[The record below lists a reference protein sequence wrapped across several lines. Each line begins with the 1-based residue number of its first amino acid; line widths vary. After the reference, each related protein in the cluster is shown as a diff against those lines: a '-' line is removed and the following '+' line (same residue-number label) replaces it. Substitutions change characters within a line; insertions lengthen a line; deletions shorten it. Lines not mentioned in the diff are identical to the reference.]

1 MRRLSKARPENL
13 VQGNPGAYV
22 QAMRVVGTAM
32 LVAGI
37 VLGRFGAA
45 SADEPV
51 RPGPQAAPPI
61 ANPEPSLSQELDGRR
76 AVRGCA
82 VGETCSRAGDE
93 LREIDVELFPRPD
106 ASPWIDERTP
116 PASKLESTPRVVK
129 KPSEL
134 RPDQP
139 WLDNLELPDLPVRWT
154 QKLVDYLVFYKT
166 DPRGKNIIAS
176 WLVDQGRY
184 KDMITSYL
192 RKAHL
197 PQDLLYVAMIE
208 SSYDPNTLSR
218 AGALGLWQFMTDGGR
233 IYGLRQDRW
242 VDERK
247 DPLRSTIAQMDY
259 FRDLYQRFGDWDI
272 ALGAFNV
279 GYGAMLRSIARYN
292 TNDFYKLCDYENAVP
307 WETCLYPPKVLATAI
322 VGHNRALFGVDN
334 LKVAAPEVYDE
345 VSVPTSLP
353 LSVIARAA
361 NASEADIKRLNPQ
374 LRRGR
379 TPPGE
384 AGYVVRV
391 PMGTKADTVRRIV
404 ELQTD
409 WDNFDAHVV
418 AHGERFED
426 IATTYGTST
435 SALRKLN
442 GVEHE
447 SEITGGTVIV
457 VPRVSADARAKNQ
470 AKAKAKLLSSGI
482 DSKEG
487 ESLIVPI
494 PDKDAQVAGKRRV
507 FYRVVTGDT
516 LKSIAKALDAS
527 REKLATWNDLDGDA
541 NLHPK
546 MVLVAWVSPDFDAD
560 KAKVS
565 LLDETQLVVVTRG
578 SEEHMDLAEART
590 GRVRME
596 YIASGKEKLADI
608 AKKYGMGSHDLARIN
623 RISYSRVLEKG
634 DKIIVY
640 QVVDPKRSDR
650 AEEQWKKTPRA
661 RRGKVDKDSVAK
673 KSASRDD
680 DEEDDDKPAKKSA
693 KDEDDKSVKK
703 SDVKKSDK
711 SDDKADTKADDTSA
725 TKSDKKANDNSD
737 DKPQRPVSKPSD
749 LM

>member
-1 MRRLSKARPENL
+1 MRL
-13 VQGNPGAYV
+13 
-22 QAMRVVGTAM
+22 VGTGL
-32 LVAGI
+32 LVLGV

-45 SADEPV
+45 SADEPLH
-51 RPGPQAAPPI
+51 PGPQAAPPI
-61 ANPEPSLSQELDGRR
+61 ASPAPGLTQERDGRR

-82 VGETCSRAGDE
+82 VDETCSRPQDE
-93 LREIDVELFPRPD
+93 LREIEVELFPRPD

-116 PASKLESTPRVVK
+116 PGSRLEGTSRVVK

-139 WLDNLELPDLPVRWT
+139 WLDTLELPDLPVRWT

-166 DPRGKNIIAS
+166 DPRGRNIIAS
-176 WLVDQGRY
+176 WLADQGRY

-192 RKAHL
+192 RKNHL

-218 AGALGLWQFMTDGGR
+218 AGALGLWQFMPDGGR
-233 IYGLRQDRW
+233 IYGLRRDRW

-322 VGHNRALFGVDN
+322 VGRNRALFGVDK
-334 LKVAAPEVYDE
+334 LKVEPAEVFDE

-361 NASEADIKRLNPQ
+361 NASEADIKRLNPH

-384 AGYVVRV
+384 TGYIVRV
-391 PMGTKADTVRRIV
+391 PMGTKAETVRRIV

-409 WDNFDAHVV
+409 WDNYDAHVV

-426 IATTYGTST
+426 IATTYGVST
-435 SALRKLN
+435 PALRKLN

-447 SEITGGTVIV
+447 SEITGGTVLV
-457 VPRVSADARAKNQ
+457 VPRISADARAKNQ
-470 AKAKAKLLSSGI
+470 AKAKAKLLSSGV
-482 DSKEG
+482 DSKDG
-487 ESLIVPI
+487 EALIVPI

-516 LKSIAKALDAS
+516 LRSIAKAIGTS
-527 REKLATWNDLDGDA
+527 REKLAGWNDLDLDA

-560 KAKVS
+560 KENVS
-565 LLDETQLVVVTRG
+565 FLDETGLIVVTRG
-578 SEEHMDLAEART
+578 STEHLDLAEART
-590 GRVRME
+590 GRVRVE
-596 YIASGKEKLADI
+596 YVAQGKEKLSDI

-623 RISYSRVLEKG
+623 RISYSTVLEKG
-634 DKIIVY
+634 DKIVVY
-640 QVVDPKRSDR
+640 QVVDPKRSER
-650 AEEQWKKTPRA
+650 AEEQWKKTPKSQKRA
-661 RRGKVDKDSVAK
+661 AK
-673 KSASRDD
+673 RDD
-680 DEEDDDKPAKKSA
+680 DEPGTAAKKA
-693 KDEDDKSVKK
+693 VPTD
-703 SDVKKSDK
+703 
-711 SDDKADTKADDTSA
+711 
-725 TKSDKKANDNSD
+725 
-737 DKPQRPVSKPSD
+737 RPISKPSD